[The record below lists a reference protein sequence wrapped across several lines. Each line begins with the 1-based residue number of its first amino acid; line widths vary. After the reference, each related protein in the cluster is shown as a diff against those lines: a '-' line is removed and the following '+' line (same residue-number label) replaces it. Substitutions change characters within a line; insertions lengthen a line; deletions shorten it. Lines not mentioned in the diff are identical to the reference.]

1 VSEWGPERP
10 AGPDYP
16 QESPQGYAPRTSYSP
31 DRHRIAAVALRAAAR
46 RIVAE
51 IDSGSLHLPDGDTIE
66 IVTVAQVIEWLDGL
80 AVRTEAGE
88 AL

>member
-1 VSEWGPERP
+1 VSGWDEP

-16 QESPQGYAPRTSYSP
+16 QGSPPATHHDPA
-31 DRHRIAAVALRAAAR
+31 RHRTAAVALRAAAR
-46 RIVAE
+46 KAVAE
-51 IDSGSLHLPDGDTIE
+51 LDSGSLHLPDGDTIE

-88 AL
+88 PL